1 MSQSIYPTLIT
12 NTFIPSLWRSSSGQS
27 ITTSYL
33 NNNFVRFPI
42 AQGSQSFP
50 SNLTVSGITNLG
62 ETNLQTRNS
71 TQITAHFLNFSDSSS
86 TGVGAIQKSANFSV
100 VPSTGALT
108 VSGLIT
114 ATGGLT
120 VASPNLI
127 VANGGLTMGGAN
139 NITLGTGTTAPST
152 NQIGQVF
159 TENIGLGTSIPL
171 LVTVPADIKSLT
183 VGRGVYAITI
193 NMVIQN
199 TAGSGTTVV
208 FGQLV
213 VSRGGAAFDTENYI
227 SAPPTGPALGLT
239 FTSITLTNIFT
250 FTTTT
255 NIIKLQ
261 SACLSG
267 TAQVDSF
274 QNYNFIRAVRIA

>member
-1 MSQSIYPTLIT
+1 
-12 NTFIPSLWRSSSGQS
+12 
-27 ITTSYL
+27 
-33 NNNFVRFPI
+33 
-42 AQGSQSFP
+42 
-50 SNLTVSGITNLG
+50 
-62 ETNLQTRNS
+62 
-71 TQITAHFLNFSDSSS
+71 
-86 TGVGAIQKSANFSV
+86 
-100 VPSTGALT
+100 
-108 VSGLIT
+108 
-114 ATGGLT
+114 
-120 VASPNLI
+120 
-127 VANGGLTMGGAN
+127 MGGAN

>member
-33 NNNFVRFPI
+33 NSNFVRFPI

-50 SNLTVSGITNLG
+50 SNLSVSGITNLG

-71 TQITAHFLNFSDSSS
+71 TQITAHYLNFSDSFS

-120 VASPNLI
+120 VASPSLI

-152 NQIGQVF
+152 NQIGQIFTQNVPTGANITVF
-159 TENIGLGTSIPL
+159 G
-171 LVTVPADIKSLT
+171 DITGMTPIT
-183 VGRGVYAITI
+183 VGRGVYAVTV
-193 NMVIQN
+193 NMVGQN
-199 TAGSGTTVV
+199 TAGSGTTAVYSV
-208 FGQLV
+208 LS
-213 VSRGGAAFDTENYI
+213 VSRDGGATYVTENYC
-227 SAPPTGPALGLT
+227 AGPPTGPALGLT
-239 FTSITLTNIFT
+239 FTSINFTNILT
-250 FTTTT
+250 FTTAS

-261 SACLSG
+261 AGCLLGSAN
-267 TAQVDSF
+267 VDSF
-274 QNYNFIRAVRIA
+274 QNYNFMRAVRIA

>member
-33 NNNFVRFPI
+33 NSNFVRFPI

-50 SNLTVSGITNLG
+50 SNLSVSGITNLG
-62 ETNLQTRNS
+62 ETNLQTKNS
-71 TQITAHFLNFSDSSS
+71 TQITAHYLNFSDSFS

-114 ATGGLT
+114 CGAGFTSTG
-120 VASPNLI
+120 LI
-127 VANGGLTMGGAN
+127 TANGGLTMGGSN
-139 NITLGTGTTAPST
+139 NITLGTGTTAPGG
-152 NQIGQVF
+152 NQIGQIF
-159 TENIGLGTSIPL
+159 TENITTGTVIPA
-171 LVTVPADIKSLT
+171 TTAGDIKSLT
-183 VGRGVYAITI
+183 VDRGVYAITI

-199 TAGSGTTVV
+199 TAASGTTVV

-213 VSRGGAAFDTENYI
+213 VSSGGGGFITENYI
-227 SAPPTGPALGLT
+227 SCPPTGPALGLT
-239 FTSITLTNIFT
+239 YTSITLTNIFT

-255 NIIKLQ
+255 NIMKLQ
-261 SACLSG
+261 AACISG
-267 TAQVDSF
+267 TAQVDGF
-274 QNYNFIRAVRIA
+274 QNYNFLRAVRIA